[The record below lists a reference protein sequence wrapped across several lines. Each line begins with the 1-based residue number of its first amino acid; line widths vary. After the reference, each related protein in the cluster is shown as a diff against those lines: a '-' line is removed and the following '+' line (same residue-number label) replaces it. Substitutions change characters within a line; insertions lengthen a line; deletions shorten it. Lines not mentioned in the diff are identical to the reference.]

1 MQLCLVE
8 LIKADGSF
16 AEVCCQRNYLNQINA
31 SSTRMG
37 LELTGELRVAA
48 QNNITFSTLSLE
60 LTSAVAP
67 EL

>member
-1 MQLCLVE
+1 
-8 LIKADGSF
+8 
-16 AEVCCQRNYLNQINA
+16 
-31 SSTRMG
+31 MG